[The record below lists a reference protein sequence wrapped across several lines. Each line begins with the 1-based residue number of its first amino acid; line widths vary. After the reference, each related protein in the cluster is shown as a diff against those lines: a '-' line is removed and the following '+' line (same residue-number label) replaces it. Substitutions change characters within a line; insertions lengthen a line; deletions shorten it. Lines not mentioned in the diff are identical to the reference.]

1 MVSSNSPDREPF
13 ALLRVIRH
21 VPRNEPGLVT
31 DAAVIR
37 SSLTEPRAF
46 TLVFERH
53 FPAIHGYAAR
63 RLGPELAQEIAAQ
76 AGSLTLP
83 RVHEALAEAIKTW
96 LELTKPQRG
105 DIGGAV
111 SDLLGPSDPATLGRT
126 IAHTLY
132 RARPVERQGFWA
144 ASGRRL
150 KQGIKPE
157 DKS

>member
-1 MVSSNSPDREPF
+1 M
-13 ALLRVIRH
+13 
-21 VPRNEPGLVT
+21 
-31 DAAVIR
+31 
-37 SSLTEPRAF
+37 
-46 TLVFERH
+46 
-53 FPAIHGYAAR
+53 AR
-63 RLGPELAQEIAAQ
+63 RRQIGVALDEPTREQLEKAAKENDRSIADEIRQRLDRTLYEDYTFDKPTLILAEDVRRLAQEVAAQ

-96 LELTKPQRG
+96 LELIKPH
-105 DIGGAV
+105 IGGAV

-150 KQGIKPE
+150 KQGTKPK